1 MYNFWGKIMNQEKI
15 AYVFFATGFEEIEA
29 ITPVDI
35 LRRAGVNVKTFS
47 ISDSLDVKGAHDIFV
62 KCDYTLS
69 QLDENVLPDA
79 VIMPGGMPGATNLA
93 NSEKLKVFTQ
103 KCFAKNKHTCAI
115 CASPAIVFGEYGLL
129 SNKNWTCYPNMENQA
144 PSENL
149 GNWKANPVVVDENL
163 ITSRGPGTAA
173 EFSYEILNQLG
184 LGEKATALKQ
194 GMLFN

>member
-1 MYNFWGKIMNQEKI
+1 MNQEKS

-47 ISDSLDVKGAHDIFV
+47 ISDSLEVKGAHDIFV
-62 KCDYTLS
+62 KCDFTLS
-69 QLDENVLPDA
+69 QLDESVLPDA

-93 NSEKLKVFTQ
+93 NCEKLKAFTQ
-103 KCFAKNKHTCAI
+103 KCFAENKLTCAI
-115 CASPAIVFGEYGLL
+115 CASPAIVFGKYGLL
-129 SNKNWTCYPNMENQA
+129 INKNWTCYPNMEDQA
-144 PSENL
+144 PNENL
-149 GNWKANPVVVDENL
+149 ANWKANPVVVDGNL
-163 ITSRGPGTAA
+163 ITSRGPGTVS
-173 EFSYEILNQLG
+173 EFSYTILNQLG